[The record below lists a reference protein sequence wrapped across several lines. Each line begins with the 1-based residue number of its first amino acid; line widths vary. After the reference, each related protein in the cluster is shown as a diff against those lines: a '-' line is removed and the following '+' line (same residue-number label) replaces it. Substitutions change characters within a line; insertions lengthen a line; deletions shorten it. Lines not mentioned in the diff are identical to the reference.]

1 MFSIF
6 QGTIISPSPK
16 RNWKQFL
23 CKILWGKQIA
33 LWGTWKSQI
42 RHFHVVVVQWW
53 QRNVPKTVLHLQS
66 FCFAKRINPWWQTNL
81 GWIVCTISYNNNN
94 SSFEAVYNIGSV
106 WGRQSTFFKE
116 SLVVRD
122 VYTVSYL
129 ATWEPLHWTKE
140 SRNIMVRI
148 KSLEI
153 LQYCVWVEILNN
165 ETLVVQLQ
173 CRIILKEFRVCEKN
187 QRQRNE
193 TKQKKTK
200 NKNDLKF
207 RRNTFLL
214 FIPESAQKAQFNEIA
229 RAIHNFSSDKTFQ
242 WKRIWPLRWRIDSVR
257 SSNSQ

>member
-1 MFSIF
+1 M
-6 QGTIISPSPK
+6 
-16 RNWKQFL
+16 
-23 CKILWGKQIA
+23 
-33 LWGTWKSQI
+33 
-42 RHFHVVVVQWW
+42 QWW

-129 ATWEPLHWTKE
+129 ATWEPLHWTNE
-140 SRNIMVRI
+140 SRNIMVSI
-148 KSLEI
+148 KSSEI

-173 CRIILKEFRVCEKN
+173 CRIILKGFRVCEKKPTTTE
-187 QRQRNE
+187 RN
-193 TKQKKTK
+193 KTK
-200 NKNDLKF
+200 ENKKIKMTWNSGGTPSF
-207 RRNTFLL
+207 
-214 FIPESAQKAQFNEIA
+214 
-229 RAIHNFSSDKTFQ
+229 FSSQNHHKKLSLT
-242 WKRIWPLRWRIDSVR
+242 K
-257 SSNSQ
+257 